1 MVGNLSYVSQV
12 LATGADRRLVEER
25 VNKIER

>member
-12 LATGADRRLVEER
+12 LATGTDRRLVEER
-25 VNKIER
+25 VNKTER